1 MKKTI
6 KFYTAKEIQLIK
18 QEIKNG
24 IPIPEIGK
32 RFALEFK
39 RPVSGITAKVYSLS
53 KTIIKPTIKTPT
65 IANPINIEGVSI
77 PQGLVWEGNGDIKLY
92 KDHFR
97 VYFK

>member
-6 KFYTAKEIQLIK
+6 KFYTARELQILRKDIK
-18 QEIKNG
+18 SG

-32 RFALEFK
+32 AYALEFK
-39 RPVSGITAKVYSLS
+39 RPALAITAKAYSLS
-53 KTIIKPTIKTPT
+53 KTMLKPVVKAPVTV
-65 IANPINIEGVSI
+65 NPLSVEGISI

-97 VYFK
+97 IYFK